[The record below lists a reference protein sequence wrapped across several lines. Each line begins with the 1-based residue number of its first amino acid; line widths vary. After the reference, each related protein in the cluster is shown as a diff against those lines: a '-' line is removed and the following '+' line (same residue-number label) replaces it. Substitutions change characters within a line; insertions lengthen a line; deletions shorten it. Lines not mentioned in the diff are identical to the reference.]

1 MTDNPTRPV
10 NAMVTTDLSR
20 DKNAPSQSLSTHLS
34 ATKTHVKH
42 QNLEVV
48 TSKTMK
54 SIDNKELGQSMS
66 ACTPNTYTRIGKHRP
81 VVTEQ
86 QLEQRLKASV
96 KSLGGLCWKL
106 TSPGLAGVP
115 DRICLLGGY
124 VVFVEL
130 KAPGK
135 KPRPIQQRRIQQLR
149 DHGMSVLVVD
159 SLPGVE
165 EVLDALQAA

>member
-1 MTDNPTRPV
+1 
-10 NAMVTTDLSR
+10 MVTTDLSH
-20 DKNAPSQSLSTHLS
+20 DKNAPSQSLSSHLS

-115 DRICLLGGY
+115 DRICLHHGRI
-124 VVFVEL
+124 VFVEL

-135 KPRPIQQRRIQQLR
+135 KPRPIQHRRIQQLR
-149 DHGMSVLVVD
+149 EHGFEVF
-159 SLPGVE
+159 
-165 EVLDALQAA
+165 VLDSAEGIREVCNALSAA